1 MKNLFYSSMLLIL
14 FGSASL
20 FSQDFA
26 NKGVWELGGM
36 IGFSSTT
43 VVFDGESGD
52 DALTQF
58 TFEPYVG
65 YFVINSF
72 ELGLIPSFT
81 SLSQGDASISS
92 FDIYFAPAWNFNL
105 HSAAFPYVEGRIGY
119 GTATY
124 DYGEGDDST
133 LSGLSWALRGGLKYQ
148 LGSSALVNVSLGY
161 TQHTRNPEDWDGG
174 RNGTNVFDVMAGFF
188 VFLGK

>member
-1 MKNLFYSSMLLIL
+1 MKNLFYSLIIL
-14 FGSASL
+14 IFFGSVSIFA
-20 FSQDFA
+20 QGFA

-43 VVFDGESGD
+43 GVVDGESGD
-52 DALTQF
+52 EALTQF

-65 YFVINSF
+65 YFVINCF

-81 SLSQGDASISS
+81 SLSQGDASITS
-92 FDIYFAPAWNFNL
+92 FDIYFAPAYNFNL
-105 HSAAFPYVEGRIGY
+105 HSAAFPFVEGRIGY

-124 DYGEGDDST
+124 DYGEDDNNT

-148 LGSSALVNVSLGY
+148 VGSSAIVNVSLGY
-161 TQHTRNPEDWDGG
+161 TQHTRNPDGWDGD
-174 RNGTNVFDVMAGFF
+174 RNGTNVFDVMAGFTIF
-188 VFLGK
+188 VGH